1 MQVVLK
7 KWGNSVALRLP
18 SHVLKEANLTENQR
32 VQLSTKKGA
41 ILIKPL
47 SARRLTLTELV
58 ERISPDNRHDSMEFG
73 RPVGRELL

>member
-1 MQVVLK
+1 MGKQR
-7 KWGNSVALRLP
+7 GPPTA

-47 SARRLTLTELV
+47 RARRYTLAELV
-58 ERISPDNRHDSMEFG
+58 ERISPNNRHDSVEFG

>member
-1 MQVVLK
+1 MQIVLK

-47 SARRLTLTELV
+47 RSRRYTLAELV
-58 ERISPDNRHDSMEFG
+58 ERISPTNRHDSMEFG
-73 RPVGRELL
+73 SPVGRELL